1 MALVVLAGVIDA
13 RERRLPNML
22 AAVLAVAAAAYAL
35 SAGGAA
41 TLGRNALAAL
51 VMCGALV
58 AFELWWR
65 ARHGVAGQ
73 GMGDLKALAALMLAA
88 PWCAVA
94 AYAAALVVLAV
105 AGMVL
110 RQRAL
115 PLLPFLAVTFVLLCV
130 AGGLG

>member
-1 MALVVLAGVIDA
+1 MALLVLAGVIDA
-13 RERRLPNML
+13 RERRLPNAL
-22 AAVLAVAAAAYAL
+22 AAVLAVVAAAYAF

-41 TLGRNALAAL
+41 VLGKNALAAL
-51 VMCGALV
+51 VVCGVLV

-65 ARHGVAGQ
+65 ARRGAAGQ

-94 AYAAALVVLAV
+94 AYAAALVDLAV

-110 RQRAL
+110 CQRAL
-115 PLLPFLAVTFVLLCV
+115 PLLPFLAATFVLLGA